1 MGYFIDR
8 LLGRP
13 SPQSGSASVAKARL
27 SVIVH
32 SESQSEFSRELEDR
46 IKQAVY
52 DFYKEKGLLNKI
64 DFEEMCHELKE
75 EGLLEVSIPLP
86 DKD

>member
-1 MGYFIDR
+1 MGSLLDR
-8 LLGRP
+8 LLGRQT
-13 SPQSGSASVAKARL
+13 PQSGSASLAKARL

-32 SESQSEFSRELEDR
+32 SEAQSEFSRELEDR
-46 IKQAVY
+46 IKQTVY
-52 DFYKEKGLLNKI
+52 NFYKEKGLLNKI

-86 DKD
+86 EKD